1 MWILSLSYRSLLIE
15 SFLVKI
21 AGGGIK
27 VTCGGNL
34 KLSSE
39 FIMAAVSHLILV
51 SLGKMPRT
59 AIWVLGYFKVI
70 NLTVSSIVSTIA
82 AVVLLLL
89 FLGFDSRCVVCM
101 FACVYLVYVLI
112 FVCLCDS
119 VLCMFVY
126 LCVCLCACFCV
137 SSHACLDLLKVY
149 YYYYY

>member
-89 FLGFDSRCVVCM
+89 LVVMLLEPQQMMIFL
-101 FACVYLVYVLI
+101 VLAVI
-112 FVCLCDS
+112 DPLMILHSMC
-119 VLCMFVY
+119 
-126 LCVCLCACFCV
+126 
-137 SSHACLDLLKVY
+137 
-149 YYYYY
+149 